1 MRAYVDKVEGTKVE
15 LRLGDDE
22 GVKLVLAKADLPRGV
37 QEGDVLKLSF
47 TRDMASSEADADAND
62 ALRDQLLK
70 RSESEPF

>member
-22 GVKLVLAKADLPRGV
+22 GVKLVLPKKELPKGLK
-37 QEGDVLKLSF
+37 EGDVLTLSF
-47 TRDMASSEADADAND
+47 ARDEAATEAEADAND
-62 ALRDQLLK
+62 ALRAQLLQ

>member
-15 LRLGDDE
+15 LRLGPDE
-22 GVKLVLAKADLPRGV
+22 AIKLVLPKSALPKGV
-37 QEGDVLKLSF
+37 KEGDVLRLSF
-47 TRDMASSEADADAND
+47 TRDESATESDADANE